1 MIIGIPRET
10 CPGERRV
17 ALVPGLVPSLVK
29 AGHEVLV
36 EADAGADAGYLDARY
51 TERGARIMTDKSA
64 LFEAAEICFMV
75 RGPGANPEGGGADL
89 ERLRP
94 GQCLLGFMEPLT
106 AVDSVWEMARRGIC
120 AFALELVP
128 RIPRAQSMDAL
139 SSMASLAGYK
149 GVLLA
154 AEALPRIFPMM
165 ITAAGSL
172 SPARVFVL
180 GAGVAGLQACATA
193 KRLGAVVSAYD
204 LRPVVR
210 EQVESVGAEF
220 VEFDLE
226 TVDAEDAGGYTEAR
240 SETFY
245 QKQQTRMARVV
256 SRHDVV
262 IATAAVQ
269 GKPAPVLISEA
280 MVKQMAPGSVIV
292 DLAAQRGGN
301 CALTVPG
308 KVVARHGVTIVGLE
322 NLPATLPYHASQMLA
337 KNITNLFDHLTRS
350 TGGLDFRMDD
360 PITTGALLCR
370 NGDIVN
376 PMVREMAGL
385 RAIARRV
392 SVDESPNAGKG

>member
-51 TERGARIMTDKSA
+51 AERGARIMADKAA
-64 LFEAAEICFMV
+64 LFGAAEIFFMV
-75 RGPGANPEGGGADL
+75 RGPGANPKDGRADL
-89 ERLRP
+89 ERLHP
-94 GQCLLGFMEPLT
+94 GQSLIGFLEPLS
-106 AVDSVWEMARRGIC
+106 AVDSAREMARRGIC

-172 SPARVFVL
+172 GPARVFVI

-193 KRLGAVVSAYD
+193 KRLGAAVSAYD
-204 LRPVVR
+204 PRPVVR

-220 VEFDLE
+220 VEFNLE
-226 TVDAEDAGGYTEAR
+226 TAEPADTGGGAIAR
-240 SETFY
+240 SVTLY
-245 QKQQTRMARVV
+245 QKQQARMAGVV
-256 SRHDVV
+256 SGHDVV
-262 IATAAVQ
+262 IATAAVL
-269 GKPAPVLISEA
+269 GKPAPVLITEA
-280 MVKQMAPGSVIV
+280 MVKLMAPGSVIV
-292 DLAAQRGGN
+292 DLAAERGGN
-301 CALTVPG
+301 CALTAPG
-308 KVVARHGVTIVGLE
+308 QVVARHGVTIIGLE
-322 NLPATLPYHASQMLA
+322 NLPATLPCHASQMLA
-337 KNITNLFDHLTRS
+337 RNITNLFEHLTRT

-385 RAIARRV
+385 GVIKFRASA
-392 SVDESPNAGKG
+392 VDSPNEGKG